1 MIKNIFFPEKIGN
14 NFLSSYSFLA
24 FQYTENF
31 ISISGFNDK
40 SGLTIKQIQNKI
52 WPEELSEQSQLIN
65 NSLNKKFDSIIN
77 LIPDHLVI
85 YRKIILPISDKEI
98 IRKIIF
104 YEVGPTLPFNI
115 EESCFDFF
123 TIPDKN
129 KKTCIV
135 WIAFVIKK
143 NLNTYLEPLELINI
157 KNINI
162 VVSLPGVV
170 DWVNKLNKKN
180 DYIVGYQNGKSVTLC
195 FFENEILKD
204 VISTHKDNLDNIIT
218 NLKTKDPELLWF
230 SNQQIQSQHEFKKIK
245 ITEFKTINIDANSKA
260 IHSLELLAAASQL
273 NYAYNFNLIETN
285 ELNKINLYQ
294 LFTFSLLILLF
305 FLSMGI
311 HLLLNNLKFK
321 DFENKSN
328 QEVRLELKKVGLESK
343 KTSLPLII
351 KDVKKIIEDQE
362 KIWFSFSQ
370 QKRFSFLF
378 YLAELTKQLDKKAL
392 GLSLKKLTITPDSIL
407 ISGEVKDYP
416 ALQLMETELNESLYF
431 KTLVPLQEI
440 SFNVNIKIKNKE
452 ISNEF

>member
-65 NSLNKKFDSIIN
+65 NSLNQKFDSIIN

-85 YRKIILPISDKEI
+85 YRKIILPISAKEI

-123 TIPDKN
+123 VIPDKN

-143 NLNTYLEPLELINI
+143 NLNIYLEPLELINI

-218 NLKTKDPELLWF
+218 NLKIKDPELLWF

-294 LFTFSLLILLF
+294 LFTFSFLILLF

-378 YLAELTKQLDKKAL
+378 YLAELTKQLDKKTL

-452 ISNEF
+452 IKQ

>member
-1 MIKNIFFPEKIGN
+1 MIKNIFFPEKIRDK
-14 NFLSSYSFLA
+14 FLSSYSFLA

-31 ISISGFNDK
+31 NSISGFNDK
-40 SGLTIKQIQNKI
+40 SGLTIKQIQNQI
-52 WPEELSEQSQLIN
+52 WPEELSEQSQLIT
-65 NSLNKKFDSIIN
+65 NSLNQKFDSIIN

-115 EESCFDFF
+115 EESYFDFF
-123 TIPDKN
+123 AIPDKD

-143 NLNTYLEPLELINI
+143 NLNIYLEPLDSVNI

-170 DWVNKLNKKN
+170 DWVKKLNKKN
-180 DYIVGYQNGKSVTLC
+180 DYIVGYQNGKAVTLC
-195 FFENEILKD
+195 FFEKEILKD
-204 VISTHKDNLDNIIT
+204 VISTQKDNLDNIIT
-218 NLKTKDPELLWF
+218 NLKIKDLELLWF

-245 ITEFKTINIDANSKA
+245 ITDFKTINIDANSKT
-260 IHSLELLAAASQL
+260 IYSLELLAAASQL
-273 NYAYNFNLIETN
+273 NYAYNFNLIEAN

-294 LFTFSLLILLF
+294 LFTFSFLILLF
-305 FLSMGI
+305 FLLMGI

-328 QEVRLELKKVGLESK
+328 QEIRLELKKVGLESK

-351 KDVKKIIEDQE
+351 KDVKKNIEDQE

-392 GLSLKKLTITPDSIL
+392 GLSLKKLTINPDTIS

-452 ISNEF
+452 IKQ

>member
-1 MIKNIFFPEKIGN
+1 M
-14 NFLSSYSFLA
+14 
-24 FQYTENF
+24 
-31 ISISGFNDK
+31 
-40 SGLTIKQIQNKI
+40 
-52 WPEELSEQSQLIN
+52 
-65 NSLNKKFDSIIN
+65 
-77 LIPDHLVI
+77 
-85 YRKIILPISDKEI
+85 
-98 IRKIIF
+98 
-104 YEVGPTLPFNI
+104 
-115 EESCFDFF
+115 
-123 TIPDKN
+123 
-129 KKTCIV
+129 
-135 WIAFVIKK
+135 
-143 NLNTYLEPLELINI
+143 
-157 KNINI
+157 
-162 VVSLPGVV
+162 
-170 DWVNKLNKKN
+170 
-180 DYIVGYQNGKSVTLC
+180 
-195 FFENEILKD
+195 
-204 VISTHKDNLDNIIT
+204 
-218 NLKTKDPELLWF
+218 LWF

-245 ITEFKTINIDANSKA
+245 ITDFKTINIDANSKA
-260 IHSLELLAAASQL
+260 INSLELLAAASQL

-294 LFTFSLLILLF
+294 LFAFSFLILLF

-378 YLAELTKQLDKKAL
+378 YLAELTKQLDKKTL

-431 KTLVPLQEI
+431 KTLVPLQET

-452 ISNEF
+452 IKQ

>member
-14 NFLSSYSFLA
+14 TFLSSYSFLA

-85 YRKIILPISDKEI
+85 YRKIILPISAKEI

-294 LFTFSLLILLF
+294 LFTFSFLILLF

>member
-1 MIKNIFFPEKIGN
+1 MIKNIFFPEKIRN

-65 NSLNKKFDSIIN
+65 NSLNQKFDSIIN

-85 YRKIILPISDKEI
+85 YRKIILPISAKEI

-115 EESCFDFF
+115 EESYFDFF
-123 TIPDKN
+123 VIPDKN

-143 NLNTYLEPLELINI
+143 NLNIYLEPLELINI

-170 DWVNKLNKKN
+170 DWVSKLNKKN
-180 DYIVGYQNGKSVTLC
+180 DYIVGYQNGKAVTLC

-218 NLKTKDPELLWF
+218 NLKIKDPELLWF

-294 LFTFSLLILLF
+294 LFTFSFLILLF

-392 GLSLKKLTITPDSIL
+392 GLSLKKLTITSDTIS

-452 ISNEF
+452 IKQ

>member
-65 NSLNKKFDSIIN
+65 NSLNQKFDSIIN

-85 YRKIILPISDKEI
+85 YRKIILPISAKEI

-170 DWVNKLNKKN
+170 DWINKLNKKN

-204 VISTHKDNLDNIIT
+204 VI
-218 NLKTKDPELLWF
+218 
-230 SNQQIQSQHEFKKIK
+230 
-245 ITEFKTINIDANSKA
+245 
-260 IHSLELLAAASQL
+260 
-273 NYAYNFNLIETN
+273 
-285 ELNKINLYQ
+285 
-294 LFTFSLLILLF
+294 
-305 FLSMGI
+305 
-311 HLLLNNLKFK
+311 
-321 DFENKSN
+321 
-328 QEVRLELKKVGLESK
+328 
-343 KTSLPLII
+343 
-351 KDVKKIIEDQE
+351 
-362 KIWFSFSQ
+362 
-370 QKRFSFLF
+370 
-378 YLAELTKQLDKKAL
+378 
-392 GLSLKKLTITPDSIL
+392 
-407 ISGEVKDYP
+407 
-416 ALQLMETELNESLYF
+416 
-431 KTLVPLQEI
+431 
-440 SFNVNIKIKNKE
+440 
-452 ISNEF
+452 